1 MLRIELLPAAQGDCV
16 WIEYGDLNNPRFVLI
31 DGGTSGSI
39 QPLVDK
45 IMQLPAERRRL
56 ELLVVT
62 HVDAD
67 HIGGVLKLIDTPT
80 LGLAIHDV
88 WFNGYRHLLEAL
100 ETFGPEQGE
109 KLSAGIMAANL
120 PWNEAFDQRA
130 VHVPDTGPLPVKT
143 LDGGLELV
151 VLGPTV
157 EKLRRL
163 KPVWIQACIDAG
175 IRPGEPQP
183 VPPPPG
189 LEVFGPIDV
198 DTLADAP
205 FKEDAAEANGSSIIL
220 LLRYAGSTVLLGA
233 DGHPSVIE
241 GGLGRL
247 SVGGGTIRLDAYKVS
262 HHGSEKNLSRSLLQ
276 QIQCSRYLFSSN
288 GAIYKHPTPQAVAR
302 VLKYSQHEGRG
313 IELVFNYRTEY
324 TSIWDSA
331 NLKERW
337 GYMTVFPVDVG
348 VMGFQKD

>member
-1 MLRIELLPAAQGDCV
+1 MLRIDLLPAAQGDCI
-16 WIEYGDLNNPRFVLI
+16 WIEYGDPNSPRFVLI
-31 DGGTSGSI
+31 DGGTTGSV

-45 IMQLPAERRRL
+45 IRQLPAKRRRL

-67 HIGGVLKLIDTPT
+67 HIAGVLKLMKTPT
-80 LGLAIHDV
+80 LGLAIRDV
-88 WFNGYRHLLEAL
+88 WFNGYRHLVEGL

-109 KLSAGIMAANL
+109 ELSASIIAAKL
-120 PWNEAFDQRA
+120 PWNEAFGHHA
-130 VHVPDTGPLPVKT
+130 VRVADAGPLPVKT

-151 VLGPTV
+151 ILGPTV

-163 KPVWIQACIDAG
+163 EPVWNQACIDAG
-175 IRPGEPQP
+175 IRPGQPQP

-205 FKEDAAEANGSSIIL
+205 FKADAAEANGSSIIL
-220 LLRYAGSTVLLGA
+220 LLRYAGTTVLLGA
-233 DGHPSVIE
+233 DGYPSVTE

-247 SVGGGTIRLDAYKVS
+247 SEEGIIKLDAYKVA
-262 HHGSEKNLSRSLLQ
+262 HHGSEKNLSQSLLQ
-276 QIQCSRYLFSSN
+276 RIQCSRYLFSSN
-288 GAIYKHPTPQAVAR
+288 GAIYQHPTPQAVAR
-302 VLKYSQHEGRG
+302 ALKYSKRNGRA

-331 NLKERW
+331 SLQERW
-337 GYMTVFPVDVG
+337 GYTTVFPVDVG
-348 VMGFQKD
+348 VMAFEKD